1 MRRLHRPSKL
11 ARVTAW
17 PVYRQERAL
26 CAYGIIIQRFQAVG
40 SDKARSEG
48 RGRGRGQKRSTTTL
62 VLNGVFGGGKQGLF
76 LTVPKTRVFGTDEL
90 RFCGQIWRYFEMRM
104 L

>member
-26 CAYGIIIQRFQAVG
+26 RASASGSIIKRFQAVG

-76 LTVPKTRVFGTDEL
+76 LTVPKTSVLERP
-90 RFCGQIWRYFEMRM
+90 QIAVMRCR
-104 L
+104 LNHSS